1 MNDRRTALVT
11 GANKGIGLAIA
22 RGLAAAGHDVWIGC
36 RDRDR
41 GEAAVAELGGQGV
54 TVRLLPLDV
63 TDDASVRAAAAALA
77 EQTGRLD
84 VLVNNAG
91 IAGRADLSPSQQPVD
106 DIKAIYEVNVFGPIR
121 MTQAFLPLLK
131 ASDSPRIVMMSSGLG
146 SITNNSDPGW
156 SAYATNLAGYNT
168 SKMALNGITVTFAK
182 ELGALGFK
190 VNAACPGYVA
200 TDLNGHRGPRS
211 TEQGATIAI
220 RLATLGPDG
229 PNGGFFNEDGPLPW

>member
-41 GEAAVAELGGQGV
+41 GAAAVAELGRQGV

-63 TDDASVRAAAAALA
+63 TSDDSVKAAAHALA
-77 EQTGRLD
+77 GQTGRLD

-91 IAGRADLSPSQQPVD
+91 IAGRADLTPSQQPVD
-106 DIKAIYEVNVFGPIR
+106 DIKAVYEVNVFGPMR
-121 MTQAFLPLLK
+121 TTQAFLPLLK
-131 ASDSPRIVMMSSGLG
+131 ASDRPRVVMMSSGLG
-146 SITNNSDPGW
+146 SIANNSNPEW
-156 SAYATNLAGYNT
+156 AAYATNLAGYNT
-168 SKMALNGITVTFAK
+168 SKTALNGITVTLAK
-182 ELGALGFK
+182 ELGPLGFK

-200 TDLNGHRGPRS
+200 TDLNGHKGPRS
-211 TEQGATIAI
+211 TEQGAVIAV
-220 RLATLGPDG
+220 RLATLDADG